1 MGSDQDLKEAIDD
14 AWRRL
19 GTARDLLGD
28 VTDLVSRAEGMSDH
42 HLNQVRA
49 ARNLLLDKL
58 KADIDVL
65 TAQRQRNADND

>member
-1 MGSDQDLKEAIDD
+1 MDSDQDLKEAIDD

-42 HLNQVRA
+42 HLNQVRT

-58 KADIDVL
+58 KADIYVL
-65 TAQRQRNADND
+65 IAQRQRNADNG